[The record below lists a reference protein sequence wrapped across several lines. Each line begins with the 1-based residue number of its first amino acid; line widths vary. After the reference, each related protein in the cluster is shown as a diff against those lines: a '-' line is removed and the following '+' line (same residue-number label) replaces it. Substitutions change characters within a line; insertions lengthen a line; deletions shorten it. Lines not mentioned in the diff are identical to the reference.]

1 METPPSF
8 RGDDAAVS
16 PVIGVILIVAITVIL
31 AAVIGGFVL
40 NLGGG
45 IEEDVQASATV
56 NPNLNDDEISITW
69 TANQNADS
77 LTIGGPVTTDCS
89 SGGTKITGV
98 GGSTTWS
105 GCGDIV
111 TRVTITASTDEG
123 AKTVIVDRKVDLSN

>member
-69 TANQNADS
+69 TANQNADY
-77 LTIGGPVTTDCS
+77 LTVGGPVTDKCT
-89 SGGTKITGV
+89 SGGVTITSV
-98 GGSTTWS
+98 GGSTTWD
-105 GCGDIV
+105 GCGDIEV
-111 TRVTITASTDEG
+111 RVTITASTDEG